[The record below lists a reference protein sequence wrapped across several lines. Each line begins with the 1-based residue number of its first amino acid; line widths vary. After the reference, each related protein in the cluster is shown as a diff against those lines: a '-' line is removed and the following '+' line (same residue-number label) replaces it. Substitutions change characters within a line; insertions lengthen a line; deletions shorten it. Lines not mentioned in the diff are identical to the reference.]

1 MHFSMCDY
9 YSTQYLP
16 RNLRVPPKQGPR
28 AGKTLLSSRSRRAI
42 HCYLQGP
49 QKMKG
54 TSIFCKVIHKHESK
68 PKVVNA
74 RVRQIASVRRS
85 SPEFSRFM
93 STGHKAVA
101 LQTTLKTEL
110 RGHCKIPDNK
120 HWRLS
125 ARWKNRKYRVLRLSR
140 TLPKE

>member
-1 MHFSMCDY
+1 
-9 YSTQYLP
+9 
-16 RNLRVPPKQGPR
+16 
-28 AGKTLLSSRSRRAI
+28 
-42 HCYLQGP
+42 
-49 QKMKG
+49 MKG
-54 TSIFCKVIHKHESK
+54 TSIFCKVFHKHESK
-68 PKVVNA
+68 PKEVNA

-110 RGHCKIPDNK
+110 REHCKIPDNQ

-125 ARWKNRKYRVLRLSR
+125 ATMEKQKIQGAPS
-140 TLPKE
+140 K